1 MARRPA
7 KRPSPPMRSL
17 RPLIVVIGC
26 LALCGC
32 PPPEVKTTAPQPPR
46 TSQDIVGRINANN
59 ERIDKPLYASPAHV
73 VAQMVDDH
81 GTAHRYSLDGS
92 LLVRTP
98 HDFRLDLRHPI
109 GEQVMQV
116 AANAETFWLW
126 VKPEVSTYWWGR
138 FVNVGKPCAD
148 AMPLRPEQLAEVLGM
163 RLLSLPRDGAI
174 GPARLYGEQYDRLLY
189 FGAAGGR
196 YSLDREY
203 WVERTPPYMV
213 RLIMFRD
220 SFGRRAMNA
229 NLDDYRP
236 AWPNGP
242 LVAHKISIDWPPS
255 DGRTEG
261 GKLLVTID
269 NWQASPPISR
279 RAFVRP
285 ESPPGI
291 ERQVQVDRNC
301 EQPTTDA
308 AEPPSVMPTETAAP
322 ESQP

>member
-1 MARRPA
+1 MRRICV
-7 KRPSPPMRSL
+7 
-17 RPLIVVIGC
+17 LILAAGC
-26 LALCGC
+26 AALCGC
-32 PPPEVKTTAPQPPR
+32 PPPEIKTSTPTTPR
-46 TSQDIVGRINANN
+46 ASREIVDRINANN
-59 ERIDKPLYASPAHV
+59 ERIDQPLYASPAHV
-73 VAQMVDDH
+73 VAQMVDDR
-81 GTAHRYSLDGS
+81 GTPHRYSLDGS

-138 FVNVGKPCAD
+138 FDNVGKPCAD
-148 AMPLRPEQLAEVLGM
+148 PMPLRPEQLAEVLGM
-163 RLLSLPRDGAI
+163 RVLPLPGSGAI

-189 FGAAGGR
+189 FGSGGGL
-196 YSLDREY
+196 YSIDREY

-213 RLIMFRD
+213 RLILFRD
-220 SFGRRAMNA
+220 AFGRRAMNA

-236 AWPNGP
+236 AWPDGP

-255 DGRTEG
+255 SGGTEG
-261 GKLLVTID
+261 GKLLLTID

-301 EQPTTDA
+301 DTPTSRPSETPPA
-308 AEPPSVMPTETAAP
+308 APSGETAP
-322 ESQP
+322 ETPR

>member
-1 MARRPA
+1 
-7 KRPSPPMRSL
+7 MRKACLLLLSA
-17 RPLIVVIGC
+17 GC
-26 LALCGC
+26 AVLCGC
-32 PPPEVKTTAPQPPR
+32 PPAEVKTSRPTAPR
-46 TSQDIVGRINANN
+46 TNQDIVGIINANN
-59 ERIDKPLYASPAHV
+59 SRIDRPLYASPAHV
-73 VAQMVDDH
+73 VAQMVDDR

-138 FVNVGKPCAD
+138 FDNVGKPCAD

-163 RLLSLPRDGAI
+163 RVLPLPRDGAI
-174 GPARLYGEQYDRLLY
+174 GPARMYGEQYDRLLY
-189 FGAAGGR
+189 FGSAGGGL
-196 YSLDREY
+196 YALDREY
-203 WVERTPPYMV
+203 WVERAPPYMV
-213 RLIMFRD
+213 RLILFRD
-220 SFGRRAMNA
+220 AYGRRAMNA

-236 AWPNGP
+236 AWPDGP
-242 LVAHKISIDWPPS
+242 LVAHRISIDWPPS
-255 DGRTEG
+255 DGHGEG

-269 NWQASPPISR
+269 NWQASPTISR

-301 EQPTTDA
+301 EQPTSA
-308 AEPPSVMPTETAAP
+308 ANEPPPAAPASQAAP